1 MWCGGCLLSVM
12 TVVVHD
18 WRILVVLA
26 GVLTCAPVV
35 LTEVMKELS
44 GSSVINVGVDQEEQ
58 RNHKEKESN
67 VTSPSHFTCP
77 KSKQITILLMICWY
91 VCTWHIAVELGAVLW
106 CDCYQMVLLCF
117 SIWLRFSC
125 SSIYYG
131 ITIALQHSSIR
142 HYGNLECVLSSIV
155 KPVSYTHLTLPTIYS
170 V

>member
-1 MWCGGCLLSVM
+1 MLYFLCDNFDCIYFI
-12 TVVVHD
+12 H
-18 WRILVVLA
+18 R
-26 GVLTCAPVV
+26 
-35 LTEVMKELS
+35 VMKELS

-142 HYGNLECVLSSIV
+142 HYGNLECVLSIWMEIPGFLLSKFFIS
-155 KPVSYTHLTLPTIYS
+155 K
-170 V
+170 